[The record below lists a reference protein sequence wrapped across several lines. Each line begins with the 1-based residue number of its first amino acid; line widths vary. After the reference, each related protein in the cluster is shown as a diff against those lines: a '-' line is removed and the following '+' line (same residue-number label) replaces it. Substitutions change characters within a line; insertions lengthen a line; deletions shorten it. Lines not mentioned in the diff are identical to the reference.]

1 MKKILTILTMI
12 ASLTFTSC
20 EDFLTEDVRGQL
32 NVDTYYKSI
41 EECES
46 AVTSCYQPKH
56 LLLVVTRPLLLAD
69 GGISTQYGCFP
80 RCVVMTVGWAIP
92 AKVKVTIFLW
102 PTIKVPDKAMV
113 PSPTFGSIDTKAF
126 YVAISQWN
134 AFHKLIS
141 QMKK

>member
-20 EDFLTEDVRGQL
+20 EDFLTEEVRGQQNL
-32 NVDTYYKSI
+32 DTYFQKK
-41 EECES
+41 
-46 AVTSCYQPKH
+46 PKH

>member
-20 EDFLTEDVRGQL
+20 EDFLTEEVRNKIWILISKVQ
-32 NVDTYYKSI
+32 KK
-41 EECES
+41 
-46 AVTSCYQPKH
+46 PKH

>member
-20 EDFLTEDVRGQL
+20 EDFLTEEVRGQQNL
-32 NVDTYYKSI
+32 DTYFQSA
-41 EECES
+41 EEAE
-46 AVTSCYQPKH
+46 AFITGCYQ
-56 LLLVVTRPLLLAD
+56 PLLLAD

>member
-1 MKKILTILTMI
+1 MI

-20 EDFLTEDVRGQL
+20 EDFLTEEVRGQQNL
-32 NVDTYYKSI
+32 DTYFQSA
-41 EECES
+41 EEAE
-46 AVTSCYQPKH
+46 AFITGCYQP
-56 LLLVVTRPLLLAD
+56 LLWAD

>member
-20 EDFLTEDVRGQL
+20 EDFLTEEVRGQQNL
-32 NVDTYYKSI
+32 DTYFQSA
-41 EECES
+41 EEAEAFITGCS
-46 AVTSCYQPKH
+46 
-56 LLLVVTRPLLLAD
+56 RPLLLAD